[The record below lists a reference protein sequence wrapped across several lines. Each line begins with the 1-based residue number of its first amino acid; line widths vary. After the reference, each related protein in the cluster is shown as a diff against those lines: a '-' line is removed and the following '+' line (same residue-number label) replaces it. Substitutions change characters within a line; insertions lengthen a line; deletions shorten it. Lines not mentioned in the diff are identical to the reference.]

1 MEAPVRMFVN
11 GFALR
16 MRSLLLDESG
26 QEIAEFA
33 LILSVFSI
41 VAITGFAILATITST
56 SVNTQQSSLSNASL
70 NPM

>member
-1 MEAPVRMFVN
+1 MFVN
-11 GFALR
+11 GFALG

>member
-1 MEAPVRMFVN
+1 MFVN
-11 GFALR
+11 GFAHR
-16 MRSLLLDESG
+16 MRSLVLDESG

-41 VAITGFAILATITST
+41 VAITGFAILATITNA
-56 SVNTQQSSLSNASL
+56 SVNTQQSSLTNATL

>member
-1 MEAPVRMFVN
+1 MGAKVRMFDS
-11 GFALR
+11 GFASRVLAF
-16 MRSLLLDESG
+16 SIDERG

-41 VAITGFAILATITST
+41 IAITGFALLATITST
-56 SVNTQQSSLSNASL
+56 SVTAQQTSLSNASL

>member
-1 MEAPVRMFVN
+1 MEAAVRMFVN
-11 GFALR
+11 GFAHR
-16 MRSLLLDESG
+16 MRSLVLDESG

-41 VAITGFAILATITST
+41 VAITGFAILATITSA
-56 SVNTQQSSLSNASL
+56 SVNTQQSSLTNASL

>member
-1 MEAPVRMFVN
+1 MEATVRMFVN
-11 GFALR
+11 GFAHR
-16 MRSLLLDESG
+16 MHSLLLDESG

-56 SVNTQQSSLSNASL
+56 TVTTQQSSLSNSAL

>member
-1 MEAPVRMFVN
+1 MFVN